1 MRLLVDGSNLLGAMR
16 LDRESAEAKR
26 ELLRLLASWARR
38 RKAKVTC
45 FFDGYR
51 PASFAATLGAVV
63 ARFSHPRA
71 ADDAIVEEVEKLARE
86 SFHIVTSDAG
96 LAARCR
102 GRRVEIIDARRF
114 AEELVEA
121 QGESEERG
129 GGSDWESYFSDP
141 KNRNI

>member
-1 MRLLVDGSNLLGAMR
+1 MRVLVDGSNLLGAMR

-38 RKAKVTC
+38 RKARVTC

-51 PASFAATLGAVV
+51 PPSFAATLGAVV

-71 ADDAIVEEVEKLARE
+71 ADDSIVEEVEKLARE
-86 SFHIVTSDAG
+86 SFRLVTSDAA
-96 LAARCR
+96 LATRCR
-102 GRRVEIIDARRF
+102 GRRVEVIEARRF
-114 AEELVEA
+114 AEELVAGEGDEGEA
-121 QGESEERG
+121 PAA
-129 GGSDWESYFSDP
+129 DWENYFSDP

>member
-1 MRLLVDGSNLLGAMR
+1 MRVLVDGSNLLGAMR
-16 LDRESAEAKR
+16 LDRESADATR

-38 RKAKVTC
+38 KKAKVTC

-86 SFHIVTSDAG
+86 SFRLVTSDAA
-96 LAARCR
+96 LAGRCR
-102 GRRVEIIDARRF
+102 GRRVEIVDARRF
-114 AEELVEA
+114 AEELVAGEGEPGEA
-121 QGESEERG
+121 PAA
-129 GGSDWESYFSDP
+129 DWENYFSDP

>member
-1 MRLLVDGSNLLGAMR
+1 MRVLVDGNNLLGAMQ

-26 ELLRLLASWARR
+26 ALLQLLASWARR
-38 RKAKVTC
+38 RKAKVVC

-51 PASFAATLGAVV
+51 PAAFAGAVGAAI

-86 SFHIVTSDAG
+86 SFRLVTSDGA

-102 GRRVEIIDARRF
+102 SRRVEIVDARRF
-114 AEELVEA
+114 ARELE
-121 QGESEERG
+121 
-129 GGSDWESYFSDP
+129 
-141 KNRNI
+141 